1 MLARRRDRLEAMKKE
16 LESAH
21 GISVRIAVLDVRD
34 RAAVDRFAQEHSSA
48 LDETTA
54 LINNAGLAKGLS
66 PIDKG
71 DVDHWEQMIDT
82 NVKGL
87 LYMTRAVLPHMRAKS
102 RGHVVNIGSVA
113 GFWTYP
119 NGNVYSATKY
129 AVRALTE
136 SMRLDLN
143 GSGIRVSEI
152 SPGLVETEFSQVRL
166 DDAAKAKAV
175 YSGMTPLKA
184 QDIAEAVLWCVDR
197 PAHVNIQEIVLYPTD
212 QASPR
217 DVTRRP

>member
-166 DDAAKAKAV
+166 DDATKAKAV